1 MKRLFDFF
9 LGLTLGA
16 AAGYISG
23 LFLTPHAG
31 EENQR
36 LIRQRLNDAIAE
48 GQRAA
53 EARRREL
60 EAELRQAQQ
69 RGGL

>member
-9 LGLTLGA
+9 YGLILGA
-16 AAGYISG
+16 AVGYTSG
-23 LFLTPHAG
+23 LFLTPRAG
-31 EENQR
+31 EENRR

-60 EAELRQAQQ
+60 EAELRQAQR
-69 RGGL
+69 RGS